1 MDDVDLADLIARAKA
16 GDEAATRAL
25 LGRFEGEVR
34 TMVRARLPRV
44 LRSQFDSVDF
54 VQVVWQTFFTGPER
68 DPVRFENA
76 HHLRRFLAGVVRN
89 KVLEEHRRRT
99 RTRKYD
105 LNREEP
111 LYIRRGNRE
120 VPREL
125 AARDPSP
132 SQDVQARDRLAQL
145 LEGRTPL
152 EAKVIELRHRGL
164 TFDEIAD
171 QTGLGE
177 RSVRRIIDAARARME
192 ARQWK

>member
-1 MDDVDLADLIARAKA
+1 MDDVDLADLIARAKT
-16 GDEAATRAL
+16 GDEAAICAL
-25 LGRFEGEVR
+25 LGRFDGDVR

-54 VQVVWQTFFTGPER
+54 VQVVWQSFFTGPER
-68 DPVRFENA
+68 NLVRFENV
-76 HHLRRFLAGVVRN
+76 HHLRSFLAGVVRN

-132 SQDVQARDRLAQL
+132 SQDVQALDRLAQL

-152 EAKVIELRHRGL
+152 EAQVIELRHRGL

-192 ARQWK
+192 ARQWQ